1 MAGNGEP
8 RIARGIIVFG
18 RGHAPGRTDR
28 LSDASLARVDRL
40 AGYLAAH
47 AADFAEQPATVVCS
61 GGWAGAAGA
70 VARRPLEAE
79 CEGSLMA
86 AAARARTVE
95 GRPLTRYAEV
105 LAETESASTLENA
118 LRVHA
123 GGYFAALDFDPRH
136 PLGLVAHPGHLER
149 CAYYCRI
156 VFGLD
161 RAALLPIAATG
172 GDQLS
177 AGLPEPLMNLATRLA
192 CAGARGP
199 AALRRRERILVGL
212 ARALGRG

>member
-1 MAGNGEP
+1 MASREP

-28 LSDASLARVDRL
+28 LSDAALARVDRL
-40 AGYLAAH
+40 AQYLAEH
-47 AADFAEQPATVVCS
+47 AADFAEQRAVVVCS

-70 VARRPLEAE
+70 VARRPADEE
-79 CEGSLMA
+79 CEGNLMA
-86 AAARARTVE
+86 AAARTLTVE
-95 GRPLTRYAEV
+95 GRPLTRYADV
-105 LAETESASTLENA
+105 RAEIESASTLENA

-123 GGYFAALDFDPRH
+123 GGFFAGMDFDARH
-136 PLGLVAHPGHLER
+136 PLGLVAHPGHVER
-149 CAYYCRI
+149 AGYYCRK
-156 VFGLD
+156 VFGLE
-161 RAALLPIAATG
+161 RAALLPLVATG

-192 CAGARGP
+192 CAGARRP
-199 AALRRRERILVGL
+199 EALRRRERMLIGL